1 MYSVRN
7 VIFIAGMV
15 IFLAPVFAQVNSS
28 ESLEEISAAGARS
41 SVGSSFYSTDTLLV
55 SEAVKSTL
63 KLNKQ
68 RLIGLSIAAVF
79 GASAYYFH
87 SKAENTYEQYL
98 VSGNHTEMN
107 RLYDQARRYDRLVGL
122 SFFGTELGMLLIFVS
137 FSDD

>member
-7 VIFIAGMV
+7 IILICGTVSI
-15 IFLAPVFAQVNSS
+15 LSPVFAQVNSLKAGS
-28 ESLEEISAAGARS
+28 DLSL
-41 SVGSSFYSTDTLLV
+41 SVNSTDTLQV
-55 SEAVKSTL
+55 SEAAKPSL

-68 RLIGLSIAAVF
+68 RLIGLGLATVF

-87 SKAENTYEQYL
+87 KQAENSYKQYL

-107 RLYDQARRYDRLVGL
+107 QLYEQSQRYDRLVGF

-137 FSDD
+137 FSND